1 MKKEAEGIS
10 ISKLVKYYSFF
21 LIPVIISFF
30 ASIKLAKVL
39 SPILEVSESITSQI
53 LMILFIFIIASFL
66 IPYIRKREN
75 IRGVRFSLL
84 GFFLF
89 GIFFIIPSIIKGFEG
104 MILLQFLYIAN
115 YILLTFIFC
124 PEVLGMHI
132 RIEEWF
138 KKSKQVLV
146 VFIYLSLVISYCMG
160 FGWIYYQMATDTTM
174 PPSFEGNLQPMN
186 YATFLYYSVIT
197 FTTIGYGDI
206 TPITL
211 GSRLVVG
218 FEAIFGII
226 VNVVFIA
233 ILFMYVSNVRFLAH
247 KEQQLEK
254 SERSL
259 EKEEK
264 ELEKDIKKLQ
274 RKHKTVKKKRKLKTT
289 KSKKK

>member
-30 ASIKLAKVL
+30 ISIKLAKVL

-53 LMILFIFIIASFL
+53 LMILFIFIISSFL

-138 KKSKQVLV
+138 KKSRQVLV
-146 VFIYLSLVISYCMG
+146 VGIYLSLVISYCMG

-174 PPSFEGNLQPMN
+174 SPSFEGNLQPMN

-206 TPITL
+206 TPVTL
-211 GSRLVVG
+211 GARLVVG

-233 ILFMYVSNVRFLAH
+233 ILFMYISNVRFLAH

-254 SERSL
+254 SEKSL
-259 EKEEK
+259 EKEEVK
-264 ELEKDIKKLQ
+264 LAKQIKTLQ
-274 RKHKTVKKKRKLKTT
+274 RKHKAVKKKRKTT

>member
-30 ASIKLAKVL
+30 ISIKLSKIL
-39 SPILEVSESITSQI
+39 SPILEVSQSITSQI
-53 LMILFIFIIASFL
+53 LMILFIFVVASFL
-66 IPYIRKREN
+66 IPYIRRREN
-75 IRGVRFSLL
+75 IKGVRFALL

-89 GIFFIIPSIIKGFEG
+89 GIFFIIPSIIKGFKG

-138 KKSKQVLV
+138 QKSKQVLV
-146 VFIYLSLVISYCMG
+146 VLIYLILVISYCMG

-174 PPSFEGNLQPMN
+174 PPSFEGNLQSAN

-206 TPITL
+206 TPITA
-211 GSRLVVG
+211 GARLVVG

-254 SERSL
+254 SERIL
-259 EKEEK
+259 AKEEK

-274 RKHKTVKKKRKLKTT
+274 RKQTKIKRKRKSKTT